1 MTTAFVLSGGA
12 NRGAAQAGMLA
23 AMDEAGVVPD
33 LVVGSSV
40 GAVNGAWVAGQGD
53 LGELGD
59 VWRSLRRGAV
69 FPTRPVG
76 GLLGFLGRS
85 DHLVSDSG
93 LRHLLRT
100 HLRFDRLEDA
110 AVPLHVVSTDVLSGE
125 DVLLSNGDA
134 VEAILASS
142 AIPGVLPPVRIEG
155 RALID
160 GGVVNNSPISHA
172 VDLGAD
178 TVWVLA
184 TGYSCALDH
193 PPRGALGVALQAA
206 TLVIH
211 QRLIVDVQ
219 HYAGLVDLRVV
230 PPLCPISVSPTDFSQ
245 ADDLIRRA
253 HAHTRTWL
261 QDGGGS
267 APVSALTVD
276 PVREGYLQGDG
287 PHRDHRAH

>member
-1 MTTAFVLSGGA
+1 MTTAVVLSGGA
-12 NRGAAQAGMLA
+12 NLGAAQAGMLA
-23 AMDEAGVVPD
+23 AMEEAGVAPD

-40 GAVNGAWVAGQGD
+40 GAVNGAWVAGRGD

-69 FPTRPVG
+69 FPTHPVG

-100 HLRFDRLEDA
+100 HLRFARLEDA
-110 AVPLHVVSTDVLSGE
+110 VVPLHVVATDLLTAEDLRIST
-125 DVLLSNGDA
+125 GDA
-134 VEAILASS
+134 LEAILASS
-142 AIPGVLPPVRIEG
+142 AIPGVLPPVRIDG

-160 GGVVNNSPISHA
+160 GGVVNNTPISHA
-172 VDLGAD
+172 VELGAD

-206 TLVIH
+206 TVVIH
-211 QRLIVDVQ
+211 QRLTFDVQ
-219 HYAGLVDLRVV
+219 RYAGSVDLRVV

-253 HAHTRTWL
+253 HAHTRAWL

-267 APVSALTVD
+267 ASVSVVTVEPVAD
-276 PVREGYLQGDG
+276 GYRRGNGL
-287 PHRDHRAH
+287 HRDHHAR